1 MGRDRSHQSDIQ
13 LENCAGFVPLPRWQL
28 NFTGILLRFR
38 SGQAHNSIW
47 RALTRPWEVDRG
59 DAVPIERSALSIR
72 RHAVMDVASSQYEFG
87 FFVSDFGWQ
96 SKISTLTGGLDD
108 IDRASDAHAVHR
120 RRLRRPNGTSRARRR
135 RRGLGRSA
143 RHAGTRPGTGHGIRV
158 ATHEPPY
165 IVEGEEQLLVP
176 GMCFSIEPGIY
187 LAGRFG
193 IRIDDIVTVTEDGG
207 RRLNNTSHDL
217 RVVD

>member
-1 MGRDRSHQSDIQ
+1 
-13 LENCAGFVPLPRWQL
+13 
-28 NFTGILLRFR
+28 
-38 SGQAHNSIW
+38 
-47 RALTRPWEVDRG
+47 
-59 DAVPIERSALSIR
+59 
-72 RHAVMDVASSQYEFG
+72 MDVASSQYEFG

-120 RRLRRPNGTSRARRR
+120 RRLPRPSGTSRARRR

-158 ATHEPPY
+158 TTHEPPY

-187 LAGRFG
+187 LEGRFG